1 MEVGQEYRSD
11 VIDAAF
17 GRMLAFSGRDFDTP
31 GWPAKNLHTDQQ
43 KAEEAGFPGPI
54 ASAIQAEAH
63 AIRLLESVVGD
74 AWFAGGVLNLK
85 IVKPLFAGDTYVVRA
100 VVRSKEERDK
110 GTRYVFEIFAE
121 KGNGEMAASGTAEV
135 TMPAMARS

>member
-1 MEVGQEYRSD
+1 MHVGQEYRSD
-11 VIDAAF
+11 AIEVTFA
-17 GRMLAFSGRDFDTP
+17 RMLAFSGRDFDTP

-74 AWFAGGVLNLK
+74 AWFTSGVLNLK

-100 VVRSKEERDK
+100 VVRSKEEQAK

-121 KGNGEMAASGTAEV
+121 KENGETAASGAAEV
-135 TMPAMARS
+135 TLQP